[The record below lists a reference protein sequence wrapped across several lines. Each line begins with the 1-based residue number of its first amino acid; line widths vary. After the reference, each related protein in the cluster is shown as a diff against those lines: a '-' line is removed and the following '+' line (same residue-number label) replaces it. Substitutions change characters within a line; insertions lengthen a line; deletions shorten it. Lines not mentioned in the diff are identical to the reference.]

1 MSNCT
6 LAVLKKK
13 IIKSFFNHILHFGP
27 LLCPHSNTGGGGVQ
41 FEQLK
46 SVYSIRML
54 IIHTRYTF
62 RGSNS
67 VVLEKIF

>member
-6 LAVLKKK
+6 LAVLEKK

-27 LLCPHSNTGGGGVQ
+27 LFCPHSNTGRGVYNLSI
-41 FEQLK
+41 LK
-46 SVYSIRML
+46 SVYSIRMF

-62 RGSNS
+62 RGSRLNGS
-67 VVLEKIF
+67 